1 MMIKNQ
7 KPYKYIEN
15 DKSKTILLKLTSA
28 QALYTDYQDLK
39 PEGWFIF
46 FLNMGLFIMFYSKK
60 IGTVK
65 NNDGR

>member
-28 QALYTDYQDLK
+28 QAL
-39 PEGWFIF
+39 
-46 FLNMGLFIMFYSKK
+46 
-60 IGTVK
+60 
-65 NNDGR
+65 